1 MEKRLEKIFLQI
13 LKRYQ
18 KWWKDIYLV
27 EIRSTRFIFHL
38 SGWLVTFYF
47 IISSVELDNLKWMQV
62 WIVFHIFFWYQLNRT
77 IVRDIDPP
85 VGLLLIIA
93 IVFSSLQNL
102 FLSNVLKTI
111 PTELSLGF
119 FPTLILALQVI
130 TFSLIIIIDSNTLKT
145 FDKQADV
152 NKFSSTHRAPKK
164 VKQKSLILYTIIGYF
179 AYQIVFFEYEYIS
192 IIFQIFLVVTFLNK
206 SKWLEKLSRSEL
218 IIYFWLLIA
227 VFYFYRNPTGL
238 ETVNFLE
245 VKQKVTWFG
254 LPFYLHLLVKMYLL
268 AVIIKIP
275 IVIIY
280 NHATL
285 SRKMW
290 IAGLF
295 QSTFPQF
302 IQFIF
307 LCFVF
312 FSLISSWQ
320 AENIREALDRQMEQI
335 KSGNISQTLTYE
347 KVSLQ
352 SGTASINLTEYLP
365 FNFLDE
371 DKEHGILSLRK
382 THKQAKRDFNKDDY
396 FLYLK
401 SYEEDRNILYLVKLD
416 TAFVTLLTKDVSF
429 LAGSGL
435 ILYPFA
441 PKEWQRFI
449 FGLNIYD
456 TNEITK
462 IYPFGILSLN
472 HSWSILSTRKTDD
485 SKEIKV
491 KIFGSEDIFGNQKFI
506 LGRLFT
512 PVSNITSENQAYFA
526 FDIYL
531 NLQSIFSPSAVGKA
545 IWGLLLL
552 FFLFNTLV
560 IGQVGKFGSQINKII
575 VQKFAQLKIGI
586 QQIAKG
592 NLDYQFKMEGED
604 EFVELAGHFN
614 EMSKKLKHT
623 ISEAREKDR
632 LDHEL
637 KIARQ
642 VQMSLLP
649 SKLPEIE
656 RYQIAA
662 SIITANEIG
671 GDFYDIVAIEKN
683 KYLFTIGDV
692 SGKGSSAAFYMA
704 QFISLLRYSAQFTN
718 QPDEIAIR
726 MNRYFSTQIEDR
738 QIFITAIIGILDL
751 TKNHLEFV
759 RAGHMLPFLLPG
771 NKKKPISEIQ
781 IDGLG
786 LGLTKAQ
793 QTFKKKI
800 KLSTVKLQPGDMVV
814 FYTDGVVEA
823 ARPPSI
829 DDNESEIVV
838 YGDNRFNDLLRHSRA
853 LSVTELM
860 TVCTN
865 DLNSFYAGNP
875 RVDDHTLLFL
885 QRNK

>member
-1 MEKRLEKIFLQI
+1 LEKIFLHI
-13 LKRYQ
+13 LDRYQ
-18 KWWKDIYLV
+18 KWWKNINRV
-27 EIRSTRFIFHL
+27 EIQATRFIFHL

-47 IISSVELDNLKWMQV
+47 IISSIELLNLKWMQV

-77 IVRDIDPP
+77 IVRHIDPP
-85 VGLLLIIA
+85 VGLLLISAIA
-93 IVFSSLQNL
+93 FSSLQNL
-102 FLSNVLKTI
+102 FLSSILKTI
-111 PTELSLGF
+111 PAELSLSF
-119 FPTLILALQVI
+119 FPALILALQVL
-130 TFSLIIIIDSNTLKT
+130 TFSLIIVIDSSTLRT
-145 FDKQADV
+145 FDEQADV
-152 NKFSSTHRAPKK
+152 KKLNNTHRPLKK
-164 VKQKSLILYTIIGYF
+164 VKQKSLIFYTLIGYF
-179 AYQIVFFEYEYIS
+179 AYQIVFFEYEYVLL
-192 IIFQIFLVVTFLNK
+192 IFQVFLVVTFLNK

-218 IIYFWLLIA
+218 IIYFWLLIV
-227 VFYFYRNPTGL
+227 VFYIYRNPTGL

-275 IVIIY
+275 IVLIY

-295 QSTFPQF
+295 QSTFPQL
-302 IQFIF
+302 IQFVF

-320 AENIREALDRQMEQI
+320 AENIREALDRQIEQI
-335 KSGNISQTLTYE
+335 KSGNISPTLTHN
-347 KVSLQ
+347 KIPLQ
-352 SGTASINLTEYLP
+352 SGMASIYLTEYLP

-382 THKQAKRDFNKDDY
+382 THKRAKRDFNQDDF

-401 SYEEDRNILYLVKLD
+401 SFEEDQNVIYLIKLD
-416 TAFVTLLTKDVSF
+416 TAFVSLLTKDVSF

-441 PKEWQRFI
+441 PKEWQKFI
-449 FGLNIYD
+449 FDLSIYEE
-456 TNEITK
+456 NETTK

-472 HSWSILSTRKTDD
+472 RSWSILSTRKPDE
-485 SKEIKV
+485 SKQKKE

-512 PVSNITSENQAYFA
+512 PVSNATSENQPYFA

-531 NLQSIFSPSAVGKA
+531 NLDSIFSPSAVGKA
-545 IWGLLLL
+545 IWGLLLI

-575 VQKFAQLKIGI
+575 VHKFSQLKVGI

-592 NLDYQFKMEGED
+592 NLDYKFKMEGED

-614 EMSKKLKHT
+614 EMSIKLKHT

-649 SKLPEIE
+649 SKLPEFE
-656 RYQIAA
+656 RYQLAA
-662 SIITANEIG
+662 SIVTANEIG

-738 QIFITAIIGILDL
+738 QLFITAIIGILDL

-771 NKKKPISEIQ
+771 NKKKAISELQ
-781 IDGLG
+781 IEGLG
-786 LGLTKAQ
+786 LGLTKTQ
-793 QTFKKKI
+793 HIFKKKI

-829 DDNESEIVV
+829 NDSESEIVV
-838 YGDNRFNDLLRHSRA
+838 YGDNRFNDLLKQSRD
-853 LSVTELM
+853 LSVMELM
-860 TVCTN
+860 AVCTN
-865 DLNSFYAGNP
+865 DLDTFYAGNP

-885 QRNK
+885 QRNR